1 MNTDLRFTYQD
12 YLQLPEDHRY
22 EIVNGDPYRLSAST
36 PSHQKVS
43 RNLAFQLHQYVMEKD
58 LGETLKAPCD
68 VLLSETDVV
77 QPDIL
82 FISKE
87 HLSIIKETNIQ
98 GAPDLVVEILS
109 PTSEKRDRGA
119 KQKLYARAGVTEY
132 WIVDPTAK
140 TVEVLSL
147 GETGYQGISLFN
159 HADILRSPMFLDL
172 SIKVS
177 AEDHVA

>member
-1 MNTDLRFTYQD
+1 MNTALRFTYQD
-12 YLQLPEDHRY
+12 YLQLSEDRRY
-22 EIVNGDPYRLSAST
+22 EIVDGDLYMVPAPIPY
-36 PSHQKVS
+36 HQKVS
-43 RNLAFQLHQYVMEKD
+43 RNIEFQLHQHVLAHD
-58 LGETLKAPCD
+58 LGEVFYAPCD

-82 FISKE
+82 FISKDR
-87 HLSIIKETNIQ
+87 LSIITQTNIQ

-109 PTSEKRDRGA
+109 PASEKRDRGA

-140 TVEVLSL
+140 TVEVFSL
-147 GETGYQGISLFN
+147 EKTGYQRISLFN

-172 SIKVS
+172 SISLPDVF
-177 AEDHVA
+177 

>member
-1 MNTDLRFTYQD
+1 MNTDLRFNYQD

-36 PSHQKVS
+36 PYHQKVS
-43 RNLAFQLHQYVMEKD
+43 RNIGFQLHQYVTEKD

-68 VLLSETDVV
+68 VLLFETDVV

-82 FISKE
+82 FISKD

-109 PTSEKRDRGA
+109 PASEKRDRGA
-119 KQKLYARAGVTEY
+119 KHKLYARAGVTEY

-140 TVEVLSL
+140 TVEVFSL
-147 GETGYQGISLFN
+147 GETGYQRINLFN
-159 HADILRSPMFLDL
+159 HADILCSPLIPGL
-172 SIKVS
+172 SMSLSDVF
-177 AEDHVA
+177 